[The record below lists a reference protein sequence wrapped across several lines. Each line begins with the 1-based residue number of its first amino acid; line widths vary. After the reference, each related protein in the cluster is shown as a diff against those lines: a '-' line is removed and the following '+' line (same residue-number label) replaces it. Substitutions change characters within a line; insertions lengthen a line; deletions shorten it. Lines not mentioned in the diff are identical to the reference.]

1 MQSATPMIDELC
13 GFMVYSAIAA
23 YKIQSLYYLIVFAII
38 AIVGMFFYKGKLS
51 LAFFKKE
58 KKIDEQTEDTIL
70 AYKNMLDS
78 GEISEA
84 EFEKKKKELLG
95 I

>member
-1 MQSATPMIDELC
+1 
-13 GFMVYSAIAA
+13 
-23 YKIQSLYYLIVFAII
+23 
-38 AIVGMFFYKGKLS
+38 MFFYKGKLS

-58 KKIDEQTEDTIL
+58 KKIDEQTEDIIL
-70 AYKNMLDS
+70 TYKNMLDS